1 MTERQHARLLEPLPC
16 RVLSS
21 SCLVRHE
28 SVLLPLRQVPPSEVD
43 GKNAV
48 VRSTHSVPSRK
59 ADGRLDA
66 AAALHQYLRSFSTL
80 CIFLARSARLCLSFA
95 FAFLVSIVV
104 LPR

>member
-1 MTERQHARLLEPLPC
+1 MPACMPAGVSSLPRIKLVLPC
-16 RVLSS
+16 PPFHKSA
-21 SCLVRHE
+21 
-28 SVLLPLRQVPPSEVD
+28 LLPLRQVPHSEVD

-48 VRSTHSVPSRK
+48 VRPIHPVPSRK

-66 AAALHQYLRSFSTL
+66 AAALHQYLRSFSAP

-95 FAFLVSIVV
+95 CAFLVSIVV